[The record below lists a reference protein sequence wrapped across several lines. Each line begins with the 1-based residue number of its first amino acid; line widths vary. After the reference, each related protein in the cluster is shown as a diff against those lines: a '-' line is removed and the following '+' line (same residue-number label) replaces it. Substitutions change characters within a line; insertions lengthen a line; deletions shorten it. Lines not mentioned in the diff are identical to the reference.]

1 MLLSIN
7 NSFIYTNFDCYY
19 VNDYVYY
26 IIEVIKEVI
35 IENDVQINIIL
46 GNTDYNFDN
55 NYKVIK
61 ININFEHTLV
71 KPGGRDINPSCLI
84 GKIPTNDNNFY
95 LVRISGY
102 NELNSADIVV
112 DYSIPNIRNIST
124 SNNYN
129 SFSEK
134 LLYIAP
140 VIYNYELTNFMNK
153 RDLDVLTTFIN
164 TEEPRRHKLLNNIR
178 DNNINHKNVNNCY
191 EKTSLKELYLNTKII
206 INIHQTEH
214 HHTFEELRCLP
225 ALLNGVIVISEN
237 SPLNELVPYNE
248 FIIWTSYYKII
259 DTLKDVI
266 NNYEFYYNKI
276 FNNTTSLEN
285 MHQLNIEELTNK
297 LTERLHL

>member
-112 DYSIPNIRNIST
+112 DYSIPNIYNIYSCNDNT
-124 SNNYN
+124 YTNFYKKMVYISPALYNFEQKNYGYNSRSNN
-129 SFSEK
+129 
-134 LLYIAP
+134 I
-140 VIYNYELTNFMNK
+140 
-153 RDLDVLTTFIN
+153 LTTFIN
-164 TEEPRRHKLLNNIR
+164 TEEPRRRILLDRITSANLGHI
-178 DNNINHKNVNNCY
+178 NVNNCFD
-191 EKTSLKELYLNTKII
+191 KTQLQQLYLNTKII
-206 INIHQTEH
+206 INIHQTNE
-214 HHTFEELRCLP
+214 HHTFEELRALP
-225 ALLNGVIVISEN
+225 ALLSGVIVISES
-237 SPLNELVPYNE
+237 SPLNNLIPYNE
-248 FIIWTSYYKII
+248 LIIWSSYDDII
-259 DTLKDVI
+259 ETCIKVM
-266 NNYEFYYNKI
+266 NNYEQYYSII
-276 FNNTTSLEN
+276 FNNKNKELLSSL
-285 MHQLNIEELTNK
+285 HQNNIKKMTN
-297 LTERLHL
+297 LF